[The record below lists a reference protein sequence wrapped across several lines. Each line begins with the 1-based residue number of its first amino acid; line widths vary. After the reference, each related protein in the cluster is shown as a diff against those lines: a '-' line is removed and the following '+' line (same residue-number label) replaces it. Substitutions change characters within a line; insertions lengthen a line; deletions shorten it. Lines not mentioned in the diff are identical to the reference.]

1 MKVLI
6 VDNEAPLRQVLR
18 MMLEQQYPDLLILEA
33 NGVTAGVQQIQ
44 SQKPDI
50 VFLDIEMDDGT
61 GFDLLE
67 QTGNTGFQLIFTTA
81 YNHYAIRAFRFSA
94 LDYLLKPIDP
104 VLLYESVE
112 KSVERLREKNIQA
125 QVAVL
130 LQQMKPGHTEK
141 KIVLKDSDAAYFIK
155 IKDIVC
161 CEAEGPYTRFYIEQ
175 MQPLIISKNLKE
187 YETLLEPE
195 GFIRTHHSI
204 LVNAEKVV
212 KFDKADGGSL
222 LMNNGLNMPVS
233 QRKKEAVLKMLEER
247 R

>member
-6 VDNEAPLRQVLR
+6 VDNEAPLRQALM
-18 MMLEQQYPDLLILEA
+18 MMLHQQYPDFFVTEA
-33 NGVTAGVQQIQ
+33 SGVREGVHQIQ
-44 SQKPDI
+44 SLKPDI

-67 QTGNTGFQLIFTTA
+67 QAGYTGFQLIFTTA

-94 LDYLLKPIDP
+94 LDYLLKPVDP

-112 KSVERLREKNIQA
+112 KAMERLREKNIQA
-125 QVAVL
+125 QVDVL
-130 LQQMKPGHTEK
+130 LQQMKPGQADK
-141 KIVLKDSDAAYFIK
+141 KIVLKDSEATYFIR
-155 IKDIVC
+155 IKDIIC
-161 CEAEGPYTRFYIEQ
+161 CEAEGPYTRFRIEQ

-187 YETLLEPE
+187 YENLLEPE
-195 GFIRTHHSI
+195 GFIRTHHST
-204 LVNAEKVV
+204 LVNMAKVV

-222 LMNNGLNMPVS
+222 LLSDGLNMPVS
-233 QRKKEAVLKMLEER
+233 QRKKDYVLRMLEER